1 MCLHNVLIFSVL
13 QKVVFWLLKDHLL
26 QPKRIPFTSQK
37 VAFYIH
43 AAFAMPFLWR
53 QQTFYPV
60 AFRLSVPVF
69 WSMFRQWFLCLV
81 PMFFA
86 VMSVNSLFTCR
97 YVKFKTFM

>member
-1 MCLHNVLIFSVL
+1 MLR
-13 QKVVFWLLKDHLL
+13 KVVFWLLKDYLL
-26 QPKRIPFTSQK
+26 QPKRMPFTSQK

-43 AAFAMPFLWR
+43 AAFAMPFLLR
-53 QQTFYPV
+53 QQTFRSV
-60 AFRLSVPVF
+60 AFCLSVPVF

-81 PMFFA
+81 PMYCA

>member
-1 MCLHNVLIFSVL
+1 MRLCNVLIFSAL
-13 QKVVFWLLKDHLL
+13 RKVAFWLLKDHLL
-26 QPKRIPFTSQK
+26 QPKRIPFTSQN

-43 AAFAMPFLWR
+43 AAFAMPFLLR
-53 QQTFYPV
+53 QQTFRLV
-60 AFRLSVPVF
+60 AFRLSVHVS

>member
-1 MCLHNVLIFSVL
+1 MRFCNVLIFSML
-13 QKVVFWLLKDHLL
+13 QKVVFWLLKDQLL

-43 AAFAMPFLWR
+43 AAFAMPFLLR
-53 QQTFYPV
+53 QQTFSPA
-60 AFRLSVPVF
+60 AFRLSVPVS

-81 PMFFA
+81 PMYCA

>member
-1 MCLHNVLIFSVL
+1 MRLCNVLIFSVL
-13 QKVVFWLLKDHLL
+13 QKVAFWLLKDYLL

-43 AAFAMPFLWR
+43 AAFAMPFLLR
-53 QQTFYPV
+53 QQTFRPV

-69 WSMFRQWFLCLV
+69 WSMFRQWFLCLL
-81 PMFFA
+81 PMLLA